1 MVVPQNMIQNKID
14 LQIRPATTSDITDVW
29 KILQQAI
36 ARRREDGSTQWQ
48 DGYPNQE
55 IVRKDIAEKHG
66 YVFIHDEKIAG
77 YAAVFFDLEPEY
89 EELKTWENQPPYAV
103 IHRVAVGSD
112 FLKRGIATEIFR
124 LIENLVIEKGIK
136 SIRVDTIFDN
146 TGMLRIFEKF
156 NYTYRGEVYFRGN
169 ARKAFE
175 KKLQ

>member
-1 MVVPQNMIQNKID
+1 MIQNNID
-14 LQIRPATTSDITDVW
+14 LKIRPAETGDLADIW
-29 KILQQAI
+29 NILQQSI

-48 DGYPNQE
+48 DGYPNEE

-66 YVFIHDEKIAG
+66 YVFILDEKIAG
-77 YAAVFFDLEPEY
+77 YAAVFFDLEAEY
-89 EELKTWENQPPYAV
+89 EELKTWENEPPYVV
-103 IHRVAVGSD
+103 IHRVAVSSN

-124 LIENLVIEKGIK
+124 LIENLVIIKGIK

-156 NYTYRGEVYFRGN
+156 NYTYRGEVYFRGK